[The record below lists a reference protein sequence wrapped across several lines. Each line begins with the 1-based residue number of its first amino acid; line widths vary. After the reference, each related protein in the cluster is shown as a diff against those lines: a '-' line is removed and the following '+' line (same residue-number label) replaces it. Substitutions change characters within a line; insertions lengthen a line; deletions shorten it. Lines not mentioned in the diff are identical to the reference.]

1 MNLMAGNVIKI
12 RDGIM
17 IRANMNIKK
26 KTKHRV
32 WAEVYA
38 WNPSICACKCDRDCG
53 FGEYLKGSIYMKS
66 LDDNLVVTFDKL

>member
-26 KTKHRV
+26 ENKTQSMR
-32 WAEVYA
+32 
-38 WNPSICACKCDRDCG
+38 R
-53 FGEYLKGSIYMKS
+53 S
-66 LDDNLVVTFDKL
+66 LCLES